1 MILVDTTIWVDHL
14 RVGHPVLARLLDRGG
29 VLGHPW
35 VTGEI
40 SLGSLSRRSEVLGL
54 LRALPQAQTAT
65 TAEID
70 TLIDRHHLFGVGI
83 GYVDAALLA
92 STLLTREARLWTRD
106 RRLATVAHR
115 LGVAEEPESSAQE
128 APS

>member
-14 RVGHPVLARLLDRGG
+14 RVGEPRLAGLLDRGA

-40 SLGSLSRRSEVLGL
+40 SLGSLSRRTEVLGL

-70 TLIDRHHLFGVGI
+70 TLIDSHRLFGVGI
-83 GYVDAALLA
+83 GYLDAALLA
-92 STLLTREARLWTRD
+92 STLLTPAARLWTRD
-106 RRLATVAHR
+106 RRLATAARR
-115 LGVAEEPESSAQE
+115 LGVAENPPSPEG
-128 APS
+128 